1 MDQALEAAT
10 RGSVVPST
18 PPETASSSLH
28 SSPFHVPIPREFSE
42 DQYVRGL
49 VWVLPWVIHPHTGQA
64 CPAV

>member
-10 RGSVVPST
+10 RGSVAPST

-28 SSPFHVPIPREFSE
+28 SSPFRVPIPREFSE
-42 DQYVRGL
+42 DQYVRGP
-49 VWVLPWVIHPHTGQA
+49 VWVLPWVTHPHTGQA